1 MCSFGGFLPHWQ
13 CIVHHSI
20 WDLYK
25 NGWTDHVVVLDDEW
39 TWPKEQCV
47 TWGWRSPNG
56 MYYDKNK
63 TGWVKLWRSGKSVRH
78 INEVTLRP
86 ARLVLGWGGGKSP
99 VCNQP
104 PRPTQPLPSVG
115 WKMSTGQSSMM
126 LCDWRVQTGMAH
138 SIGSAVF
145 AHRSPVPSTQT
156 HRHTHHATC
165 EICSNRPHLCTAC
178 RLCGLKKL
186 TSTRH

>member
-1 MCSFGGFLPHWQ
+1 MGMCSFGGFLPHWQ

-86 ARLVLGWGGGKSP
+86 ARLVLGWGGASHRYVISHPGQLSP
-99 VCNQP
+99 YPQWDEKWVPAKVRWCSATGESRQAWLILSVQP
-104 PRPTQPLPSVG
+104 FLHIAALYP
-115 WKMSTGQSSMM
+115 
-126 LCDWRVQTGMAH
+126 A
-138 SIGSAVF
+138 
-145 AHRSPVPSTQT
+145 
-156 HRHTHHATC
+156 HRHTDIHTTLRAKFVAIGRICALHAGY
-165 EICSNRPHLCTAC
+165 AA
-178 RLCGLKKL
+178 
-186 TSTRH
+186 